1 MKLASKEAGKN
12 HKSHFSIR
20 RETKESS
27 EGKIKKLFYFQFS
40 ALKKKKK
47 SKRER
52 MKQGACFGE
61 EGNRR
66 STSRTIYS
74 LVIGKGKKKIKTSP
88 SANLNHYWFQE
99 NCTS

>member
-1 MKLASKEAGKN
+1 
-12 HKSHFSIR
+12 
-20 RETKESS
+20 
-27 EGKIKKLFYFQFS
+27 
-40 ALKKKKK
+40 
-47 SKRER
+47 

-74 LVIGKGKKKIKTSP
+74 LVIGKGKKKKNNSP
-88 SANLNHYWFQE
+88 LANLNHYWFQE